1 MRWVIAVGRG
11 GRGCSLQCAV
21 RPALKHGCR
30 SCDTDSPEEL
40 AADVTFSA
48 EETAASHLNQT
59 ATSDV
64 GFLWGKVMFQENQ
77 VEASV
82 WLVISWDQNAA
93 NVTPV
98 IFFFRS
104 ASFF

>member
-1 MRWVIAVGRG
+1 M
-11 GRGCSLQCAV
+11 

-48 EETAASHLNQT
+48 EETAASHLIQT

-64 GFLWGKVMFQENQ
+64 GFLWGKVMFQEDQ

-82 WLVISWDQNAA
+82 WLVISWIKMLLTLHQ
-93 NVTPV
+93 P
-98 IFFFRS
+98 IFLFLFLGVLHFS
-104 ASFF
+104 GKLVH